1 MGFSNSPEVQ
11 TKPVEILR
19 SQQQKSEQNMAQPTP
34 QQFTEIDSRLGAL
47 LQAITSHPNWAGQS
61 NPTLY
66 NLWDFVSRSKY
77 LLSEYDNGEAKALEI
92 FQDVCARTMMVQMMV
107 EGGGGPVPG
116 GQRMDY
122 GEGVKTA
129 VRELKGA
136 CPEDAVMMG
145 MMLD

>member
-1 MGFSNSPEVQ
+1 MTLSLTNCGN
-11 TKPVEILR
+11 
-19 SQQQKSEQNMAQPTP
+19 
-34 QQFTEIDSRLGAL
+34 LG
-47 LQAITSHPNWAGQS
+47 S
-61 NPTLY
+61 
-66 NLWDFVSRSKY
+66 
-77 LLSEYDNGEAKALEI
+77 GEAKALEI